1 MLTGFERQEV
11 KHLLQFIKWL
21 LQGAFKIKT
30 TTTKC
35 SDLVTTSLM
44 GKTVAFPIRAVKT
57 VSRLKAALSIP
68 LRDAVNSL

>member
-1 MLTGFERQEV
+1 MAITGCFQN
-11 KHLLQFIKWL
+11 KK
-21 LQGAFKIKT
+21 